1 MESVNYLY
9 NYTLRLAD
17 SNMIHAQRLSEWCSK
32 GPFLEEDIALTNIAL
47 DLLGQAEMFYDYAA
61 SLKQHQITADE
72 LAFRRNERQYFNTLM
87 VELPN
92 GDFAQTML
100 KIFFYAAYSKVVYD
114 FLSQSSDQ
122 TLMAIAAKAV
132 KEVRYHLRHS
142 SEWII
147 RFGKGTEESKTRLEN
162 ALMELW
168 RFTEDMFLMND
179 SDKNLIL
186 KNITVDSAL
195 IRTQWRTV
203 IEEVFEQ
210 ADIKIPDLEN
220 SIIGGYNGIHT
231 EYLGHLLCEMQFL
244 QRAYPDAQW

>member
-1 MESVNYLY
+1 MASDTYLY

-17 SNMIHAQRLSEWCSK
+17 CNMIHAQRLSEWCSK

-47 DLLGQAEMFYDYAA
+47 DLLGQAEMFYNYAA
-61 SLKQHQITADE
+61 SLNQHQLNADE
-72 LAFRRNERQYFNTLM
+72 LAFRRSERQYFNALI

-114 FLSQSSDQ
+114 FLSQSSDE
-122 TLMAIAAKAV
+122 TLKAIATKAV

-147 RFGKGTEESKTRLEN
+147 RFGKGTEESKVRLES
-162 ALMELW
+162 ALVELW
-168 RFTEDMFLMND
+168 RFTDDLFLMND

-186 KNITVDSAL
+186 QNITVDSAL
-195 IRTQWRTV
+195 IRSQWGTMV
-203 IEEVFEQ
+203 DQVFEQ
-210 ADIKIPDLEN
+210 ADMKIPDLEN
-220 SIIGGYNGIHT
+220 SIVGGFNGIHT
-231 EYLGHLLCEMQFL
+231 EHLGHLLCEMQFL